1 MTEMAVSQPSVP
13 VVGIYIADV
22 VAAGFILLG
31 LGMFFLA
38 RSGRM
43 DHRRLLDLGLVFEVV
58 AAAGIEAHL
67 AFGAWPADLQFT
79 GLSWVCVW
87 IVFFPLVVPANP
99 VKMTI
104 AALAAATT
112 VPVLYAIGLAV
123 GGDPL
128 DASIMIQYFVS
139 PYICVVLALLGARVI
154 HRMHTDI
161 RRAREMGSYRLVEKL
176 GEGGMGEVW
185 KAEHRML
192 ARPAAIKLVRRD
204 DSGSDSSGSG
214 GTHLHRF
221 EREVQATAQL
231 RSPHTV
237 EVYDYGLTEDRT
249 FYYVME
255 LLDGLSLEEFVQEY
269 GPMPAERVVHVLS
282 QMCHSLAE
290 AHEGGLVHRDI
301 KPANIFLCRY
311 GRDFDF
317 VKVLDFGLVKQAGG
331 RRTEPKLTAFG
342 TFAGTP
348 AYGSPETALAESQ
361 DVDGRSDIYSMGC
374 VAFWLLTGRTVFGGP
389 TPMRILVQHVNEEPP
404 SPSAVTELEIPE
416 ELDRLVLA
424 CLRKSRDERPASAD
438 ALREAL
444 QAVPLTRPWTP
455 DRAHQWWDRH
465 RPMVKSEPPAA
476 VTDSGTRL
484 PVVKP

>member
-1 MTEMAVSQPSVP
+1 
-13 VVGIYIADV
+13 
-22 VAAGFILLG
+22 
-31 LGMFFLA
+31 
-38 RSGRM
+38 
-43 DHRRLLDLGLVFEVV
+43 
-58 AAAGIEAHL
+58 
-67 AFGAWPADLQFT
+67 
-79 GLSWVCVW
+79 
-87 IVFFPLVVPANP
+87 
-99 VKMTI
+99 
-104 AALAAATT
+104 
-112 VPVLYAIGLAV
+112 VLYAIGLAV